1 MNLTTSMCHA
11 HLMWMLSQ
19 PQKFEQAIR
28 EYSAS
33 SPNFRSEGFN
43 GYIET
48 TVIFEIADIANFS
61 KLYNEYY
68 SLPDDMRSKWYSS
81 LCIEANCR

>member
-1 MNLTTSMCHA
+1 MNLTTTMCHA

-33 SPNFRSEGFN
+33 SPSFQSEGFN

-48 TVIFEIADIANFS
+48 TVIFEINSLEKFS
-61 KLYNEYY
+61 VLYNEYY
-68 SLPDDMRSKWYSS
+68 SIPEDTRSKWYNSI
-81 LCIEANCR
+81 CNKAGIR